1 MERNL
6 IPITARIIQRIEG
19 YESGKVE
26 TERADRSAFD
36 PKRRGEQ

>member
-19 YESGKVE
+19 YESE